1 MRLLFLMLLLFP
13 SFLLLGQGEYKQWR
27 FGYGS
32 GLDFNEGSP
41 KVVQSAIQSVETAAS
56 VADCYGELLFYTDGE
71 TVWGSNNSRM
81 DGGFDL
87 RGVGS
92 SYPSSQGALIVK
104 RPNSPSIYYIFTASD
119 IYGINYSIVNM
130 QANGD
135 QGKIIQKNINLS
147 GSLTQKL
154 GVTYHQNGKDIWVI
168 THYENSNI
176 YEAFLV
182 TETGVLP
189 STVKSATGPKF
200 TSSHGDIKFNQ
211 QGTKVGAVV
220 QDQNLITLADFN
232 NSTGK
237 VSNSYGIIGQY
248 NNPHGCEFSTSGN
261 KFYVTAWGTN
271 GGVIQFKVSGNNSST
286 ISSKTVNLSGNFK
299 PSGSLQLAPNG
310 KIYIAHEPGLLSTR
324 SYLGIINYP
333 EKEGSSAGFKER
345 GVDLG
350 SSGSSWELPNVT
362 LTNKDAPESNQIES
376 EEFCFN
382 SETKFNL
389 SSTKGISSVN
399 WDFDDPSSGVSNRSE
414 EFSPTHTFTS
424 PGTYAVKATV
434 FTNCGIEEY
443 SKNVVIDEVP
453 VSNLNSIHAC
463 SLTDTEIG
471 LSPQVNIKYSWNP
484 SEGLSASNVSNPIFN
499 SNGLEGDDFKYF
511 LTSFSKGG
519 GCSFK
524 DTLNIELHEKE
535 KAMDDEIL
543 CPGFGVTLTVDSG
556 VSSANWSGDSINSLA
571 SLTPYVNP
579 SVSSY
584 YFVELTDT
592 NGCVLIDTV
601 FIDVDP
607 NVLVDAGLDT
617 SVCIGDS
624 IAVGNNISRD
634 STVFSWNS
642 GLLVVDSTSGETFSF
657 PENSQWF
664 YLTATNDTCSS
675 KDSIFIHVNEL
686 PIVFIAPEDTSIC
699 FDDTIIFLP
708 NGNLDYNWFKN
719 ELFVESG
726 NQYQLI
732 SDNSTSIILEGID
745 SNNCKSR
752 DTSQIT
758 VLPLPNIKT
767 NEDTAICIGQ
777 GLNLL
782 VSGGDD
788 YIWLNNEIFG
798 VLDSSVFVDPENTLV
813 YRVRANGNNG
823 CYALDSVQVV
833 VNSLPIVEL
842 MSDTLICRGSN
853 AFLWASGGI
862 DYSWSPSTFLNQTS
876 GNRVLSMP
884 EAPVL
889 YKVVVTDGNGCIDSA
904 ETSISLNDV
913 PIADFSYSSIPSCAG
928 FEVQFSDSSLLT
940 DSYKWEFGDGSTSNE
955 MNPYHIFN
963 FGTNV
968 STVLT
973 AGNNSICF
981 DEARVSFE
989 WENISEFLDVFSPNI
1004 ITPNNDGVN
1013 DCFKVTVP
1021 KEFIEC
1027 THYEIYNRWGMKV
1040 YDTKGF
1046 KNNFC
1051 GFNAYNNK
1059 EVSSGT
1065 YFYTI
1070 EIGDYFLNGFVNV
1083 ER

>member
-1 MRLLFLMLLLFP
+1 MRLLLLFLCSP
-13 SFLLLGQGEYKQWR
+13 FLLLSQLEYSQWR

-32 GLDFNEGSP
+32 GLDFNSGSP
-41 KVVQSAIQSVETAAS
+41 VEVSSSINSVEAAAS
-56 VADCYGELLFYTDGE
+56 VADCYGKLLFYTDGE
-71 TVWGSNNSRM
+71 TVWGSNHSRM

-87 RGVGS
+87 LGVGS
-92 SYPSSQGALIVK
+92 HHPPSQGALIVK

-119 IYGINYSIVNM
+119 IYGVNYSTVNI
-130 QANGD
+130 QANGG
-135 QGKIIQKNINLS
+135 QGKVIQKNNNLS
-147 GSLTQKL
+147 GSKTQKL

-168 THYENSNI
+168 THYENSSV

-182 TETGVLP
+182 TGSGISPT
-189 STVKSATGPKF
+189 SVKSAVGPKF

-232 NSTGK
+232 NSTGR
-237 VSNSYGIIGQY
+237 VSNSHGITRGY
-248 NNPHGCEFSTSGN
+248 LWPHGCEFSPSGN
-261 KFYVTAWGTN
+261 KFYVTGYGVN
-271 GGVIQFKVSGNNSST
+271 GGVIQYKVTGNNSST
-286 ISSKTVNLSGNFK
+286 ISNDNRKNISDDFK
-299 PSGSLQLAPNG
+299 PKGSLQLAPDG
-310 KIYIAHEPGLLSTR
+310 KIYITDDWSQ
-324 SYLGIINYP
+324 YLGIINHP
-333 EKEGSSAGFKER
+333 EKNGSSADFEVE

-350 SSGSSWELPNVT
+350 TSKCSWELPNVT
-362 LTNKDAPESNQIES
+362 LTNKDVPDESNQIEA
-376 EEFCFN
+376 EQFCFN

-389 SSTKGISSVN
+389 SSTKGISEVK
-399 WDFDDPSSGVSNRSE
+399 WDFDDPSSGTSDRSE
-414 EFSPTHTFTS
+414 EFAPYHTFTS
-424 PGTYAVKATV
+424 PGTYNVKATV
-434 FTNCGIEEY
+434 FSTCGIEEY
-443 SKNVVIDEVP
+443 TYNVVIDEVP

-463 SLTDTEIG
+463 SITDTEIG
-471 LSPQVNIKYSWNP
+471 FSPQVNITYSWNP

-499 SNGLEGDDFKYF
+499 STGLEGDNFKYF
-511 LTSFSKGG
+511 LTSSSKEGV
-519 GCSFK
+519 CTFK
-524 DTLNIELHEKE
+524 DTLNIELYEKE

-543 CPGFGVTLTVDSG
+543 CPGFGVTLSVDSG
-556 VSSANWSGDSINSLA
+556 VSSAKWEGDSISSLT

-601 FIDVDP
+601 FIDVNPD
-607 NVLVDAGLDT
+607 VLVDAGPDT
-617 SVCIGDS
+617 SVCIEDS
-624 IAVGNNISRD
+624 IAIGNNISRD
-634 STVFSWNS
+634 STVFSWDS
-642 GLLVVDSTSGETFSF
+642 GLLVVDSTSGETLSF
-657 PENSQWF
+657 PKNSQWF

-675 KDSIFIHVNEL
+675 KDSIFIKVNEL
-686 PIVFIAPEDTSIC
+686 PIVFIAPDDTSMC
-699 FDDTIIFLP
+699 FDDTVIFLP

-719 ELFVESG
+719 EFFVESG
-726 NQYQLI
+726 SEYQLI
-732 SDNSTSIILEGID
+732 SDTSTSLILEGID

-752 DTSQIT
+752 DTSLIT

-767 NEDTAICIGQ
+767 NQDTAICIGQ

-788 YIWLNNEIFG
+788 YIWLNNEILG

-833 VNSLPIVEL
+833 VNSLPVVEL

-862 DYSWSPSTFLNQTS
+862 DYSWSPNTFLNQTS
-876 GNRVLSMP
+876 GNHVLSMP
-884 EAPVL
+884 EAPIS

-913 PIADFSYSSIPSCAG
+913 PIADFSYSYIPSCAG

-940 DSYKWEFGDGSTSNE
+940 DTYKWEFGDGSTSNE

-973 AGNNSICF
+973 VGNNGICF

-1070 EIGDYFLNGFVNV
+1070 EIGDYLLNGFVNV